1 MSTMVIF
8 TRVVSNVNLKMF
20 ILPILAKGLVL
31 GARMCRGR
39 VSADGNITVLKIQT
53 EICKD
58 GRRVKMDSF

>member
-1 MSTMVIF
+1 MSTMVTF

-20 ILPILAKGLVL
+20 ILTILAKGLVL

-39 VSADGNITVLKIQT
+39 VSADENITVLKIQT